1 MKKILAILLAA
12 ILLISSVSC
21 SDYEPVESTA
31 EESKVV
37 MTMSFGG
44 EKYEIRYELYRAL
57 FLNNKSAVDGGDPS
71 VWSGADKA
79 TYINKIN
86 ELIISDAAKIF
97 AAFYVSGAGAGF
109 NVYSSKADNLVEEY
123 VKESVE
129 GSEEVPGFG
138 TYEKYLSHLKSI
150 NLNYATQDLMFRYYI
165 ALEKISEFYAGTTE
179 ATTPDGEEVLNA
191 NIETTVDGVRKFY
204 YSNDFKRVLYAYFHE
219 ETEYF
224 KKNETT
230 PDAFREKLILAAEE
244 GDDAVKRI
252 IGQSTATPTADIACG
267 LFIPKNSFGN
277 DLFDTISAAAFA
289 LSDGEVSEIIKLKGT
304 GESNL
309 DGIYILYNIEKSEE
323 DFEKYYSLIRIAYLD
338 DVMGK
343 NLHSHAA
350 TLEKSVEYTSD
361 YSSINHAGISM

>member
-12 ILLISSVSC
+12 LLLISSVSC
-21 SDYEPVESTA
+21 SDYEPVESTP

-37 MTMSFGG
+37 MTMNFGG
-44 EKYEIRYELYRAL
+44 EEYEIKYELYRAL
-57 FLNNKSAVDGGDPS
+57 FLNNKSKVDGGDAS

-79 TYINKIN
+79 TYIDKIN
-86 ELIISDAAKIF
+86 KLIVSDAAKIF
-97 AAFYVSGAGAGF
+97 AALYVSGAGAGF

-129 GSEEVPGFG
+129 GSDEIPGFG

-179 ATTPDGEEVLNA
+179 DTTVEGEEILNA
-191 NIETTVDGVRKFY
+191 NIETSVDDVRKFY

-224 KKNETT
+224 KKNDTT
-230 PDAFREKLILAAEE
+230 PEAFREKLALAAEE
-244 GDDAVKRI
+244 SVSAVKTI
-252 IGQSTATPTADIACG
+252 IGGSTATPAADITNG

-277 DLFDTISAAAFA
+277 DLFSSISAAAFA
-289 LSDGEVSEIIKLKGT
+289 LSDGEVSEIITLKET

-309 DGIYILYNIEKSEE
+309 DGLYILYNIEKSEA

-350 TLEKSVEYTSD
+350 TLEKSVKYTSE
-361 YSSINHAGISM
+361 YSSVDHSRISM